1 MNTFISSM
9 FDNVVRWAVGGR
21 HKPASLITSFVKSP
35 NPAVRGTQEQ
45 RKLFRTLVTHGLGW
59 EVKSARAKRAKEVRG
74 AVSTA

>member
-21 HKPASLITSFVKSP
+21 HKPASLITPFDTSS
-35 NPAVRGTQEQ
+35 NPAVRGAEEQ
-45 RKLFRTLVTHGLGW
+45 HELFRTLVTHGLGW